1 MFYYGLGE
9 VCKDNNQTTE
19 AAPQIDIKLKD
30 IPQIINYQNTTY
42 ELRGVCAYRRGLSRL
57 RTSVG
62 HYTAW
67 CKRGPRIWEIYDDL
81 KSKSSRVNEESEVA
95 CELLIYT
102 I

>member
-1 MFYYGLGE
+1 MFYNCLGE
-9 VCKDNNQTTE
+9 GYKDKNQTTE
-19 AAPQIDIKLKD
+19 AAPHLDIKLKD
-30 IPQIINYQNTTY
+30 IPPIMKYQNTTY

-62 HYTAW
+62 HYTSW

-81 KSKSSRVNEESEVA
+81 KSKSSRVKEDTEVA
-95 CELLIYT
+95 CELVIYT